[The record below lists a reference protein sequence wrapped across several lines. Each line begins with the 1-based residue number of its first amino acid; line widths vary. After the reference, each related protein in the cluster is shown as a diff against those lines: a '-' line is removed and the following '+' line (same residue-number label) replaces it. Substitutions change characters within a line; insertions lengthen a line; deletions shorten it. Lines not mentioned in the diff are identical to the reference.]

1 MQGGYYLTNG
11 TFVPLVGQW
20 YKLYCKD
27 GFDMPSDYWY
37 VVIQCGI
44 SLEGRN
50 NSFEVTIFPY
60 LSQTKE
66 II

>member
-27 GFDMPSDYWY
+27 GFSH
-37 VVIQCGI
+37 IQQ
-44 SLEGRN
+44 SL
-50 NSFEVTIFPY
+50 
-60 LSQTKE
+60 
-66 II
+66 